1 MSRPEDILPPD
12 LHYND
17 VEARKYTTSSR
28 IQNIQ
33 ASMTNRALELLDLDS
48 PAMILDIGCGS
59 GLSGEI
65 VSSVEEEYGGQHIWV
80 GMDISASMLDIAL
93 QRDVEGDLMLADI
106 GQGVPFR
113 AGTFDAAISISA
125 IQWLCNAESS
135 DVSPTGRLSRF
146 FNGLYASL
154 KRGGRAVC
162 QFYPKNDQQR
172 TMISGAAIKAGFG
185 AGILEDDP
193 GTKNAKLYLVLTV
206 GGAATEGAGGDIT
219 GVVKGMEGVDVVD
232 ARRAHQAQ
240 KKKDAKKGSK
250 AWILNKKEQM
260 ERKGKVVKAS
270 SNCYPVS
277 TTKSEKKRYTYQSTV
292 HQAKCTSQSFCR
304 SFSLSPQ
311 PWLGQPPTAF
321 VRVAALLLPW
331 LVMLLGGPPGALQQ
345 ELRLQLPS
353 LDATLPLAHVRPPV
367 LRCFLPQRYE
377 PKMALCN
384 GLECDGFGA
393 DRPLFASMR

>member
-1 MSRPEDILPPD
+1 
-12 LHYND
+12 
-17 VEARKYTTSSR
+17 
-28 IQNIQ
+28 
-33 ASMTNRALELLDLDS
+33 MTNRALELLDLDS
-48 PAMILDIGCGS
+48 PSMILDIGCGS

-65 VSSVEEEYGGQHIWV
+65 VSSVEEEYGGPHIWV
-80 GMDISASMLDIAL
+80 GMDISASMLDVAL

-206 GGAATEGAGGDIT
+206 GGAATESAGGDIT

-232 ARRAHQAQ
+232 ARRHQQAQ
-240 KKKDAKKGSK
+240 KKRDIKKGSK

-270 SNCYPVS
+270 SKY
-277 TTKSEKKRYTYQSTV
+277 TGRKRHIT
-292 HQAKCTSQSFCR
+292 F
-304 SFSLSPQ
+304 
-311 PWLGQPPTAF
+311 
-321 VRVAALLLPW
+321 
-331 LVMLLGGPPGALQQ
+331 
-345 ELRLQLPS
+345 
-353 LDATLPLAHVRPPV
+353 
-367 LRCFLPQRYE
+367 
-377 PKMALCN
+377 
-384 GLECDGFGA
+384 
-393 DRPLFASMR
+393 